1 MTSPRALALPV
12 AAGLVA
18 AAVTFAMVTA
28 VDGDDEREGARQ
40 PAAAPRAATAADGRQ
55 SFFQMGCGSCHRF
68 ADAGSTGTIGPDL
81 DERLTGYDRA
91 SLVETIVTP
100 PGSGAGG
107 FTVMPD
113 NFGERM
119 NRRALN
125 ALAAYLLAERRP

>member
-18 AAVTFAMVTA
+18 AAVTFAVVTA
-28 VDGDDEREGARQ
+28 VDGDDEREGPGQ
-40 PAAAPRAATAADGRQ
+40 PAAAPRAAAPADGRQ

-81 DERLTGYDRA
+81 DERLAGYDRA
-91 SLVETIVTP
+91 SLVQTIVTP
-100 PGSGAGG
+100 PGSGGG
-107 FTVMPD
+107 DFTLMPD

-119 NRRALN
+119 TPRALN
-125 ALAAYLLAERRP
+125 ALAAYLLAARRP